1 MVLARIWLERRDQI
15 RFERGFERG
24 FEQGIEQG
32 IRQGRERGIKKGI
45 RLGIEKN
52 QKKWEAWNR
61 RRLLAIEEG
70 REFDEPHPRPDD
82 E

>member
-15 RFERGFERG
+15 S
-24 FEQGIEQG
+24 FEQGVEQT
-32 IRQGRERGIKKGI
+32 
-45 RLGIEKN
+45 

-61 RRLLAIEEG
+61 RCLLAIEEG